1 MPPSRKINK
10 ISLYCANC
18 AQFYSKFV
26 LLFSLSIP
34 RTMLCSFV
42 RSFGVCTFVFIG
54 LWFCLHKHRRHLKS
68 LCAFP
73 DFRFVYDCI
82 SVCVCVCSMWLWL
95 YDPKCDRKT
104 KHWTVLAFLQTYSFH
119 INVLCTCYDNIV
131 FKIWRCCFSF
141 ALADKKYF
149 IERTSTAREG
159 TTNLNKSYLFD

>member
-26 LLFSLSIP
+26 LLFSRSLPCTIA
-34 RTMLCSFV
+34 LFV
-42 RSFGVCTFVFIG
+42 RTFVRG
-54 LWFCLHKHRRHLKS
+54 LYFCIYWFVILSPQASSPSKK
-68 LCAFP
+68 FV
-73 DFRFVYDCI
+73 RFSRF
-82 SVCVCVCSMWLWL
+82 SVCLRLYKCLCVWMWMWLWL

-141 ALADKKYF
+141 ALAAQNTSSS
-149 IERTSTAREG
+149 ERNAREG